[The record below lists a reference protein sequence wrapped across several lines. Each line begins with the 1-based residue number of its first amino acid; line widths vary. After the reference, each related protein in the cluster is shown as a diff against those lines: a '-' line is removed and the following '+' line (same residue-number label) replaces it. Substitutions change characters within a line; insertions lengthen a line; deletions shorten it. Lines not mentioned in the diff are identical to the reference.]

1 MITDSNGQP
10 YVWCSHCGSG
20 VELSDRCAAA
30 LDGQHDIVTRNRK
43 VRRALSAEARAGRR
57 PSPIS
62 AEAREARRP
71 PPPESLVGALQDRG
85 NVPTS
90 GRLLKSTPIQKP
102 GNPPDA

>member
-20 VELSDRCAAA
+20 VELSDRCAVA

-43 VRRALSAEARAGRR
+43 ARRAL
-57 PSPIS
+57 S

-71 PPPESLVGALQDRG
+71 PPPASLVDALQDRG
-85 NVPTS
+85 GVPTS
-90 GRLLKSTPIQKP
+90 GSSHATTASRPP
-102 GNPPDA
+102 GEPPDA